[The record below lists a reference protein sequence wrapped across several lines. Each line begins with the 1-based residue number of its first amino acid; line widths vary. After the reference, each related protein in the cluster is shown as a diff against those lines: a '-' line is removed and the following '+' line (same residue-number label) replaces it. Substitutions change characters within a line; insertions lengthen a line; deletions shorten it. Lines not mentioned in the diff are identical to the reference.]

1 MSPLIEL
8 IMPPAAVFIGAAGM
22 YLVQR
27 GQVKLLSKQLEQR
40 DRLVMECAVRE
51 QKALEGFMAKIG
63 IHTSF
68 NEEAPRTID
77 RSPKR
82 LAELVSNERK
92 REANAEQWEQAGREY
107 DPSNEG
113 DDDEGK

>member
-1 MSPLIEL
+1 MSPWIEL
-8 IMPPAAVFIGAAGM
+8 IVPPVAVLIGAAGM

-27 GQVKLLSKQLEQR
+27 GQVKLLSEQLKER
-40 DRLVMECAVRE
+40 DKLAIECAVRE

-68 NEEAPRTID
+68 NEAPPRTID

-82 LAELVSNERK
+82 LAEIVSNERK

-113 DDDEGK
+113 DDDEG